1 MKGVTY
7 VTDESNKKLAVQIDI
22 KLLEKYDDEM
32 KDLIDG
38 IIAESRKA
46 EERKPLNEV
55 IKTLKK
61 KVKLYRMFS

>member
-1 MKGVTY
+1 MKGVSY

-32 KDLIDG
+32 EDLIDG

-61 KVKLYRMFS
+61 KGKLK